1 MSEGHTESLNEEAAP
16 VGALQRITGG
26 NSGTTSEDAKPGEMA
41 LGLAVLG
48 VGAIL
53 LWLLGSWLFRAIF
66 GEGSGLLYEL
76 VSGIVV
82 IALLASG
89 LGVLVPLPF
98 FFGSRIVALIVG
110 LLLMFFAIPFSQSL
124 RTPEQVAAEEGSNS
138 VTSTASDDAAYS
150 DTAVQAAAMSR
161 VKDKLVDPGSARFR
175 NVEVVPQPSGTKAVC
190 GEVNAKN
197 RAGGYSGYEHFISA
211 GTAEFTWLESQVPDF
226 ATAWNQVCV
235 R

>member
-1 MSEGHTESLNEEAAP
+1 MSEGHAESLNEDTAP

-26 NSGTTSEDAKPGEMA
+26 NSGATSDNAKPEEMA

-48 VGAIL
+48 VGAFL
-53 LWLLGSWLFRAIF
+53 LWLLGSWLFRVIF
-66 GEGSGLLYEL
+66 GDGSGLLYEV
-76 VSGIVV
+76 VSGIVA
-82 IALLASG
+82 IAVLASG

-98 FFGSRIVALIVG
+98 FFGSRIVALIIG

-124 RTPEQVAAEEGSNS
+124 RTPEQVAAEEGGAS
-138 VTSTASDDAAYS
+138 VTSTASNDATYS
-150 DTAVQAAAMSR
+150 DSAVQAAAMSR

-175 NVEVVPQPSGTKAVC
+175 DVEVVLQPGGTKAVC
-190 GEVNAKN
+190 GQVNAKN

-226 ATAWNQVCV
+226 DAAWNQVCV